1 MPWNRIRFSS
11 HQLGTRLL
19 PGATQT
25 SAAGWEPTSQT
36 RFAWFLAHSFHL
48 TLLWSGYAAEWGG
61 GASQLCSTAQR
72 KGELHGLRVGCRSR
86 WTGHVFCRK
95 ASLAKLC
102 TRDWP
107 FSPPTQRFSS
117 RRSWPTRASVFLPTR
132 KRSF

>member
-36 RFAWFLAHSFHL
+36 RFAWCLAHSFRL
-48 TLLWSGYAAEWGG
+48 TLLWSGCAAEWGG
-61 GASQLCSTAQR
+61 SFSALLHSPEEGRASWPQGRMQEPVDRSCFLQKSLSCKAVYQ
-72 KGELHGLRVGCRSR
+72 GLAV
-86 WTGHVFCRK
+86 
-95 ASLAKLC
+95 
-102 TRDWP
+102 
-107 FSPPTQRFSS
+107 SPPTQRFSS